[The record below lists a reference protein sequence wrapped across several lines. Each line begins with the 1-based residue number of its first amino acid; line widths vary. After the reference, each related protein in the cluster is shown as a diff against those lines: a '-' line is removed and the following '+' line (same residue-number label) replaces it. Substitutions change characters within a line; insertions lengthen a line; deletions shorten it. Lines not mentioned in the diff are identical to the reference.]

1 MYRLSLPI
9 LFLALWSAPA
19 LAVPDDQPPL
29 EEVLS
34 TPTFNYK
41 LRTGLGGTVH
51 KFPGG
56 KMYRAGDALDRTGAS
71 SLGNPLGYHAGYVN
85 RGFREPWF
93 STSTKDVAFWACGDN
108 PGGFDCDNGFATED
122 QIIMPTD
129 VYKNASDSCI
139 RGILGHELFHHIEFG
154 YVQDGG
160 GEGCSGGYGSTACE
174 GHARALQ
181 DKIYLDLDL
190 DPAASCVAT
199 FRGQVDG
206 YLLAPDI
213 TIWKSSYGGA
223 LWWTYLM
230 EQYGT
235 FAFEPGRGI
244 DYLKNWW
251 ERARDQMSD
260 PSIYDVTDYVIKQYK
275 PNDNATNAFHD
286 FTIANTLKARD
297 LSQAS
302 EAFRLRYSY
311 RDEEPVPLNNN
322 QMKFI
327 EAAFSA
333 PPLLVPTNGSPA
345 SIGVGAKRFGARY
358 YNFVTESC
366 PTGSTIEFSAT
377 PIPQIPN
384 QANAQLILPDAL
396 HSLIAIEGAT
406 GPGKPRK
413 LYKSRSTGFKQLLV
427 QPANRYN
434 RLTAIISGWHTD
446 YLGVLSVRCLAPP
459 PLPLVA
465 QMSQAHPLV
474 TGAPNSGSLATFG
487 IEVMQPGG
495 GGGFDTLDIDDLAIV
510 VEPQGI
516 GLLLPAVQKV
526 REAAARMQVSVLAP
540 NLPIGTYAAEVRA
553 AGRSIPIPGGIRV
566 GAHQPEVLLALDTS
580 QSMGQPSTNPRLTT
594 VKAVAQRL
602 AHVLPSNA
610 RLGLM
615 RFAGNGAVPAN
626 NATLLT
632 ALAPLGAAQRAQFLS
647 NLGAVAPT
655 TQPRIKL
662 ADLLV
667 SSITTFN
674 AQGAGGERHLVI
686 VTDGGDQPGF
696 DIDGFVAQARNAG
709 IRLHILALSSLADQP
724 LLAQLASRTG
734 GSFGFIDVPA
744 AGASRAE
751 FDDRLAHA
759 ESQILRRQQVAAG
772 SSTTPAAGAPAN
784 IAIDIDAALGPSS
797 GPRVI
802 LIDGRTAAAFSG
814 VRLFGPDNVQ
824 VVHGNG
830 GVEVFQNGQS
840 FAFHVP
846 NASNGT
852 WRLEVDPSP
861 AGAIAFDYGAA
872 VVDPVR
878 SVRVAVA
885 RPGGDHDPSE
895 YFRVG
900 EPVLIQAALTDLSGG
915 PAPETATAGLT
926 KVGAGTL
933 TLALRDDGS
942 NGDQFAGDRIY
953 SAIYRGTDSGS
964 LTGYVDDESSTA
976 QRSRVTSLT
985 VTFNTGTAAAP
996 RLLTGRGAFS
1006 VMAEDIVADTD
1017 RDGLPDRFEIRQ
1029 ACLDVSVA
1037 DASGDRDGDGALTSA
1052 EFAAGTNPCDPDSD
1066 DGGERDGSE
1075 LAAGRRALDSGDDA
1089 IKRIRDL
1096 EILSRLPDH
1105 EEMDPLPGFAH
1116 TLRFDS
1122 DPAYATIL
1130 VKRASAPEGPFVDHA
1145 VIDAVAANGRY
1156 VDPGLPNGQT
1166 HCYQLIAR
1174 TAMVEAAG
1182 SDIVCATSRGDSTA
1196 PRGSVTLNGGA
1207 PRARNGNLLIAQ
1219 LAIDHESPAGMQMR
1233 LTLPNGT
1240 DTGWIAY
1247 VPTLTVDVSSLQPPA
1262 VATVA
1267 AVFRDAA
1274 GNESERYVDD
1284 VDLVSA
1290 ASVGSISGQVR
1301 VDTSLGDLDAPLANV
1316 NVMPAM
1322 ATESAF
1328 LTDANGNFQ
1337 LDDLAPGTHALEFEL
1352 PGYST
1357 RFVAN
1362 IVVSGGANQAIGVVR
1377 LVPQLLLRDGF
1388 E

>member
-1 MYRLSLPI
+1 MVRLSLS
-9 LFLALWSAPA
+9 LLTLALWGTPA
-19 LAVPDDQPPL
+19 LAAPDDQPPL

-34 TPTFNYK
+34 TPNFGYK
-41 LRTGLGGTVH
+41 MRTGLGGSVH
-51 KFPGG
+51 KFPGA
-56 KMYRAGDALDRTGAS
+56 KMYRAGDALDRTGSS

-108 PGGFDCDNGFATED
+108 PGGYDCDNGMATGD

-129 VYKNASDSCI
+129 VYQTRSDSCI

-206 YLLAPDI
+206 YLKSPDI

-235 FAFEPGRGI
+235 FAFEPGLGI
-244 DYLKNWW
+244 DFLKNWW

-275 PNDNATNAFHD
+275 PADNATNAFHD

-297 LSQAS
+297 LSQVS

-322 QMKFI
+322 QMKFV

-333 PPLLVPTNGSPA
+333 PPLPVPTNGNPA
-345 SIGVGAKRFGARY
+345 SIAVAAKRFGARY

-366 PTGSTIEFSAT
+366 PTGNTLEFSAT
-377 PIPQIPN
+377 PIPQIPL

-427 QPANRYN
+427 QPANHYN
-434 RLTAIISGWHTD
+434 RLTAIVSGWHTD
-446 YLGVLSVRCLAPP
+446 YVGVLSVRCLAPP

-465 QMSQAHPLV
+465 QMSQARPLV
-474 TGAPNSGSLATFG
+474 TGTPGSGSLATFG

-495 GGGFDTLDIDDLAIV
+495 GGGFDTIDDIAV
-510 VEPQGI
+510 VVDPEGI

-526 REAAARMQVSVLAP
+526 RAAAARMSASVIAP
-540 NLPIGTYAAEVRA
+540 DLPPGTYAAEVRV
-553 AGRSIPIPGGIRV
+553 AGHSLPIPGGIRV
-566 GAHQPEVLLALDTS
+566 GAHAPEVILALDTS
-580 QSMGQPSTNPRLTT
+580 QSMGQPSSSPRLAA
-594 VKAVAQRL
+594 VKTVAQQF
-602 AHVLPSNA
+602 ANVLPSNA

-626 NATLLT
+626 NVTLLT
-632 ALAPLGAAQRAQFLS
+632 ALAPLNAGQRAAFLS
-647 NLGAVAPT
+647 SLAGVAPT
-655 TQPRIKL
+655 TQTRIKL

-667 SSITTFN
+667 SSINTFN
-674 AQGAGGERHLVI
+674 AQGSTGERHLVI
-686 VTDGGDQPGF
+686 ATDGGDQPGF
-696 DIDGFVAQARNAG
+696 DIEGFVTQARAAG
-709 IRLHILALSSLADQP
+709 VRVHVIALGSLADQP

-734 GSFGFIDVPA
+734 GSFGFDDVSPA
-744 AGASRAE
+744 RDGVRDLLI
-751 FDDRLAHA
+751 FNPTT
-759 ESQILRRQQVAAG
+759 SQILRRQSLVM
-772 SSTTPAAGAPAN
+772 SNTTTPAGGPA
-784 IAIDIDAALGPSS
+784 IVPILIDAALDPSPALSHVKVFS
-797 GPRVI
+797 GAT
-802 LIDGRTAAAFSG
+802 GAQFAG
-814 VRLFGPDNVQ
+814 VRLFRPDNSQ
-824 VVHGNG
+824 VVHGTAG
-830 GVEVFQNGQS
+830 AEVFQSGQA

-846 NASNGT
+846 NAPNGN
-852 WRLEVDPSP
+852 WRLEVDPSG
-861 AGAIAFDYGAA
+861 AGGPIAFDYAA
-872 VVDPVR
+872 EVVDPVR

-885 RPGGDHDPSE
+885 RPGGDNEPVE

-915 PAPETATAGLT
+915 PAPESATAGLT
-926 KVGAGTL
+926 KTGPGTL
-933 TLALRDDGS
+933 VLNLRDDGS

-964 LTGYVDDESSTA
+964 LTGYVDDESSTT

-985 VTFNTGTAAAP
+985 VAFNTGSAAAP
-996 RLLTGRGAFS
+996 RLLVGHGAFS
-1006 VMAEDIVADTD
+1006 VMAEDNVPDLD
-1017 RDGLPDRFEIRQ
+1017 RDGLPDRFEVRHP
-1029 ACLDVSVA
+1029 CLDVSVA
-1037 DASGDRDGDGALTSA
+1037 DAGGDRDGDGAITSA
-1052 EFAAGTNPCDPDSD
+1052 EFVAGSNPCDPDSD

-1075 LAAGRRALDSGDDA
+1075 IATGRSPLDNGDDG

-1105 EEMDPLPGFAH
+1105 EEMDPLPAFAH

-1122 DPAYATIL
+1122 DPTYATIL
-1130 VKRASAPEGPFVDHA
+1130 VKRASSPDGPFVDHA
-1145 VIDAVAANGRY
+1145 VVDAVAANGRF

-1174 TAMVEAAG
+1174 SATMIQAAG
-1182 SDIVCATSRGDSTA
+1182 SDIVCATARGDSTA
-1196 PRGSVTLNGGA
+1196 PRGSITLGGGA
-1207 PRARNGNLLIAQ
+1207 PRALNGNLLITQ

-1233 LTLPNGT
+1233 LTLPDGS
-1240 DTGWIAY
+1240 DSGWIPY
-1247 VPTLTVDVSSLQPPA
+1247 VPTMSINVSTLVPPA

-1267 AVFRDAA
+1267 VIYRDAA
-1274 GNESERYVDD
+1274 GNESEQYVDD
-1284 VDLVSA
+1284 VDLVSS

-1301 VDTSLGDLDAPLANV
+1301 VDTVLGNPDAPLGGV

-1322 ATESAF
+1322 ATEAGI
-1328 LTDANGNFQ
+1328 LTDAGGNFS
-1337 LDDLAPGTHALEFEL
+1337 LADLTPGTHTLEFEL
-1352 PGYST
+1352 TGYNT

-1362 IVVSGGANQAIGVVR
+1362 IVVAGGVNQAIGVVR
-1377 LVPQLLLRDGF
+1377 LVPQVLLRDGF